1 MKYSMSFRNAILK
14 KVLPPEN
21 RSVYSVAKE
30 SGIAVIT
37 INSWLAKLKDGKL
50 LVEQAQ
56 DGDDP
61 VNERSM
67 KEKLNLLLEHQKIPE
82 QSEGEWLRQKGLHSE
97 HLSLFRQEL
106 SSHMTNTSDEKDK
119 RIRELEKK
127 NKQQEKELLRKDS
140 ALAEVVAILTL
151 KKKLDIRRGI
161 TDEDE

>member
-1 MKYSMSFRNAILK
+1 MKYSKSFRNAILK

-21 RSVYSVAKE
+21 RSAYSVAKE
-30 SGIAVIT
+30 AGIAVVT
-37 INSWLAKLKDGKL
+37 INSWLANLRDGKL
-50 LVEQAQ
+50 TVEQ
-56 DGDDP
+56 GEDDP

-67 KEKLNLLLEHQKIPE
+67 KEKLDLLLEHQKIPKE
-82 QSEGEWLRQKGLHSE
+82 SEGEWLRQKGLHTE
-97 HLSLFRQEL
+97 HISLFRQEL
-106 SSHMTNTSDEKDK
+106 TSHMANKSDEKDK

-151 KKKLDIRRGI
+151 KKKLDLRRGI

>member
-50 LVEQAQ
+50 LVEQ

-151 KKKLDIRRGI
+151 KKKLDLRRGI